1 MISASFAGGSSA
13 GESNTRQRDREFPP
27 RLVRRHRA
35 PGHRR
40 KKGCGPDL
48 QPARLG
54 RPSDFSRGGPSR
66 PPSRAQMAFQPRP
79 LPATSATGRQRVF
92 PDFTRCFGNRSGRLS
107 SLLCGSAP
115 GTGDDC
121 KAFPPPGCGAPSSS
135 SPQKTEDGSATFR
148 PLLRLKGRHEG
159 RSRT

>member
-1 MISASFAGGSSA
+1 MISASFAGGSSQ
-13 GESNTRQRDREFPP
+13 ENRTRVKGTGNFLRALFAATARRGIGGKRAVDRTCNPPGLIGLRISAAEGRPAPLLERKWRFSPGLSQRPPP
-27 RLVRRHRA
+27 R
-35 PGHRR
+35 
-40 KKGCGPDL
+40 D
-48 QPARLG
+48 
-54 RPSDFSRGGPSR
+54 
-66 PPSRAQMAFQPRP
+66 
-79 LPATSATGRQRVF
+79 RQRVF